1 MPHREDYSMGV
12 PATALLPA
20 PDARALSRVSER
32 KRSEAW
38 GRKGKHKGQ
47 SHFLKTALRFAA
59 DISRNVFGGKKKK
72 KEVQGP

>member
-1 MPHREDYSMGV
+1 MPHREDCSMGV

-59 DISRNVFGGKKKK
+59 DISRNVFGEKKKG
-72 KEVQGP
+72 VQGP